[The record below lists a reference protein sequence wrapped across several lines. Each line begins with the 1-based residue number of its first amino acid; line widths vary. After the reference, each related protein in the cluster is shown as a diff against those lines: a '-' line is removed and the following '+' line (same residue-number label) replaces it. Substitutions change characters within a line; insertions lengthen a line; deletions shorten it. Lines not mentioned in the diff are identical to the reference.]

1 MKKAFKIFLLLSL
14 AMNIAMGMYLF
25 RSSDGEG
32 SVELKL
38 SESQLQEVEKL
49 REKYF
54 RENSDLKKKIR
65 DCHRKLV
72 NTLEL
77 DIISKDEVYKCV
89 EEINKLQEQIQKNS
103 VDEIICIKKLLN
115 KEQCKCFMTEVS
127 KGLGQEGKCECR
139 NKRHFI
145 KRLK

>member
-1 MKKAFKIFLLLSL
+1 MKKIVKIVFVLSI
-14 AMNIAMGMYLF
+14 AMNVAMAFWLF
-25 RSSDGEG
+25 RSEGEPKM
-32 SVELKL
+32 ELKL
-38 SESQLQEVEKL
+38 SSAQLQQVETL

-54 RENSDLKKKIR
+54 KKNSALKDKIR

-103 VDEIICIKKLLN
+103 VDEIIYMKKLLN

-127 KGLGQEGKCECR
+127 KGLGQEGKCDCK
-139 NKRHFI
+139 NKRHVI
-145 KRLK
+145 KR